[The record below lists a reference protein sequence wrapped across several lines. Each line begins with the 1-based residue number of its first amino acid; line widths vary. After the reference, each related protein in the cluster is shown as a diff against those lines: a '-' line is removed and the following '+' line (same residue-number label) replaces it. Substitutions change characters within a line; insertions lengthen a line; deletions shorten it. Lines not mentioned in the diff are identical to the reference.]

1 MKSMDSKGRYISL
14 LKMVVMGSRLNISV
28 ALLIHIVL
36 GLWPGVEVVFT
47 RDAVNQLAAGTRM
60 QAVYTLLTMMGC
72 GIVVV
77 VLHIMNPYIIE
88 RTKASVSA
96 SLWKQFFTVYAT
108 CQPDDLLVPKTQDK
122 FAKARNSLGKIE
134 QTVIRDL
141 FMFLQGAISVISVS
155 WILFLVGW
163 WCPLLILVG
172 TVVNTVMAQ
181 RAARIDTDIVN
192 RTSELGRREKA
203 FSGILTDRLHTREI
217 RINQT
222 FPFLLGRWN
231 SIFGQVSRESLKATR
246 KASIYSFF
254 GRTANSFTTIALIG
268 LGLILLQKG
277 EAGPGQMTALITGG
291 MYLEG
296 FMAMILS
303 QSRFWLGHGVFLSP
317 LVDVASPKESKPSR
331 KKESPVAVELRQVA
345 FRYPGAQTDALADVN
360 LKIRHG
366 SKIAI
371 VGPNGGGKTT
381 LLNLILGVYRPRV
394 GKVVKNMDKMS
405 ASFQR
410 FGRYRL
416 SARQNVIL
424 GDIQRFEDPVT
435 ASLQTA
441 CCDFINEGPGLDT
454 PLWPELGGQDL
465 SEGQWNRLA
474 IARALFRLQSENNG
488 LIALDEP
495 TSALDPDIELELLT
509 RVMNVLENQT
519 VLFVVHRLVGC
530 RFADEII
537 VVDRGGVVAHGT
549 HQDLLECCDLY
560 CSLWEASSRFS
571 REGER

>member
-1 MKSMDSKGRYISL
+1 MKSMDSKGSYLSL
-14 LKMVVMGSRLNISV
+14 LKTVMVDSRFNLSA
-28 ALLIHIVL
+28 ALLINIVT
-36 GLWPGVEVVFT
+36 GLWPSVEIVFM
-47 RDAVNQLAAGTRM
+47 RDVMNQLAGGTRM
-60 QAVYTLLTMMGC
+60 HAVYTLLTMMGC

-96 SLWKQFFTVYAT
+96 TLLKRFFTVYAS

-122 FAKARNSLGKIE
+122 FTKTRDSLGKIE
-134 QTVIRDL
+134 QRIIQDTFL
-141 FMFLQGAISVISVS
+141 FLQGAVSVVSVS

-163 WCPLLILVG
+163 WCPILVLIG
-172 TVVNTVMAQ
+172 TMINTVMSR
-181 RAARIDTDIVN
+181 RAAQIDTNLLN
-192 RTSELGRREKA
+192 RTSELGRHEKA

-222 FPFLLGRWN
+222 FPFLLGRWK
-231 SIFGQVSRESLKATR
+231 SLFDQVSQESMKATR
-246 KASIYSFF
+246 KASHYTFG
-254 GRTANSFTTIALIG
+254 GRTTNNITTIALIG
-268 LGLILLQKG
+268 LGLGLLQKG
-277 EAGPGQMTALITGG
+277 EVGLGQVMALIIGG

-317 LVDVASPKESKPSR
+317 LVAVANAVAPKPSQKGAPR
-331 KKESPVAVELRQVA
+331 VAVEVKNVA
-345 FRYPGAQTDALADVN
+345 FRYPGAPRDAIADVN

-381 LLNLILGVYRPRV
+381 LLNLILGVYHPRV
-394 GKVVKNMDKMS
+394 GKVVRNTSKIS

-424 GDIQRFEDPVT
+424 GDIQRSEDPVT

-454 PLWPELGGQDL
+454 LLWPELGGQDL

-474 IARALFRLQSENNG
+474 IARALFRIEHAKNG
-488 LIALDEP
+488 LVALDEP
-495 TSALDPDIELELLT
+495 TSALDPDVELALLT
-509 RVMNVLENQT
+509 RVMHALENQT

-571 REGER
+571 RQGDR